1 MDILQFSQNGRFL
14 MLALDQRG
22 SFRKIL
28 NPVSPDAVTDEEIIQ
43 VKSEIINALQDQF
56 SGILIDPVW
65 GLPAFQ
71 QTSKVFPADV
81 TSASS
86 TSEVKGKPYLLCIE
100 KSGFEEQEGE
110 RITELAY
117 TVPQLKNLGALGI
130 KLNLNFNPYSLH
142 LENQIGM
149 VKKVFD
155 DCRQEQLPFFL
166 EIVTYPF
173 KKYTD
178 KPELILKAVE
188 IFLQKQIIPDVFK
201 LEFPGNADACKKI
214 TDILGK
220 IPWILLTLGIP
231 YEIFKKHLQIACFN
245 GASGF
250 LAGRSIWQEVGQHRS
265 EAERK
270 KFLQEVA
277 ASRFRE
283 ISNIVRRNTFLT

>member
-71 QTSKVFPADV
+71 QTSKVLPADV

-117 TVPQLKNLGALGI
+117 TVPQ
-130 KLNLNFNPYSLH
+130 

-283 ISNIVRRNTFLT
+283 ISNIVRRNTFLA